1 MKKQKR
7 VAAIHDISGIG
18 KCSLTAAIPVISAAG
33 IEAAAMPTA
42 VLSTHTGNIEGY
54 TYRDLTSDLM
64 PMAMHWKNLG
74 ITFDGIY
81 SGFLG
86 SIEQVDMVCNFIDMF
101 RTNETV
107 VIVDPAMA
115 DCGKMYTTFDKKF
128 AKEMTLLCRKADI
141 IVPNITEAV
150 FLLEE
155 EYHEPPYTK
164 EYIEDILKRLSLSG
178 SEKIVLT
185 GVAFNDNELGCAVY
199 CRDSLE
205 VFYSFSKKYPGIY
218 YGTGDLFASALTGA
232 FLNGKTI
239 YESAEIA
246 LEFTN
251 SAIRRTYEARTDTR
265 LGVNFEQGIA
275 DYIKKLGGF

>member
-1 MKKQKR
+1 MEKQKR

-18 KCSLTAAIPVISAAG
+18 KCSLTAALPVISAAG

-42 VLSTHTGNIEGY
+42 VLSTHTGDIDGY
-54 TYRDLTSDLM
+54 IYHDLTSYLS
-64 PMAMHWKNLG
+64 PIAEHWKSLG

-86 SIEQVDMVCNFIDMF
+86 SLEQIDIVSHFIDRF
-101 RTNETV
+101 RTDNTV

-115 DCGKMYTTFDKKF
+115 DGGKMYKTFDSFF
-128 AKEMTLLCRKADI
+128 ANKMKSLCQKAHI
-141 IVPNITEAV
+141 IVPNMTEAA
-150 FLLEE
+150 FLLGE
-155 EYHEPPYTK
+155 EYAEPPYSK
-164 EYIEDILKRLSLSG
+164 EYIERILKSLSSLG
-178 SEKIVLT
+178 PDMVVLT
-185 GVAFNDNELGCAVY
+185 GVSFNDDELGCAVY
-199 CRDSLE
+199 CCGSDE

-232 FLNGKTI
+232 YMRGKTI

-251 SAIRRTYEARTDTR
+251 SAIRRTYEAGTDTR
-265 LGVNFEQGIA
+265 FGVNFEQGIP
-275 DYIKKLGGF
+275 DYIKSLGGY

>member
-18 KCSLTAAIPVISAAG
+18 KCSLTAAIPVISASG

-42 VLSTHTGNIEGY
+42 VLSTHTGNIKGY
-54 TYRDLTSDLM
+54 TYRDLTSDLT
-64 PMAMHWKNLG
+64 PIAMHWKSLG

-86 SIEQVDMVCNFIDMF
+86 SVEQVDIVCDFIDMF
-101 RTNETV
+101 RTEDTV

-115 DCGKMYTTFDKKF
+115 DGGKMYTTFDKSF
-128 AKEMTLLCRKADI
+128 AKEMLLLCRKADI

-150 FLLEE
+150 FLLDED
-155 EYHEPPYTK
+155 YREPPYSR
-164 EYIEDILKRLSLSG
+164 EYIEDLLKRLSLLG
-178 SEKIVLT
+178 PEMVVLT
-185 GVAFNDNELGCAVY
+185 GVAFDDNEIGCAVY
-199 CRDSLE
+199 CRDADE

-232 FLNGKTI
+232 YLNGKSI
-239 YESAEIA
+239 SESAEIA

-251 SAIRRTYEARTDTR
+251 SAIERTFEAGTDTR